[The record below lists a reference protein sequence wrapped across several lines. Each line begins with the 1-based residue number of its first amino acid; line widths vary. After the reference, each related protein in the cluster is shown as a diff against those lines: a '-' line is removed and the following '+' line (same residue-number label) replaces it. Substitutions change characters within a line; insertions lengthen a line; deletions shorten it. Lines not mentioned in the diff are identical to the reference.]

1 MSSDRRAA
9 FYARTMHTP
18 DSPERAELRSA
29 LRETSKQLIALHRQL
44 INVAKEDFAFATG
57 AMPPPAELLRLLTD
71 DPFFRWLKPMTAL
84 IVEIDEMARTDFEP
98 AAALAI
104 GHRLAA
110 MFDGTQGDFA
120 EQYLPLLQREV
131 EVAIAHA
138 GLRVA
143 MSKLR
148 K

>member
-29 LRETSKQLIALHRQL
+29 LRETSKQLIPLHRLL
-44 INVAKEDFAFATG
+44 ISVAKDDYAFATG
-57 AMPPPAELLRLLTD
+57 AMPPPAELLRLLTE
-71 DPFFRWLKPMTAL
+71 DPFFAWLKPMTAL

-98 AAALAI
+98 AATLAI
-104 GHRLAA
+104 GQRLSA
-110 MFDGTQGDFA
+110 MFDGAQGDFA
-120 EQYLPLLQREV
+120 EHYLPLLQREV
-131 EVAIAHA
+131 GVAIAHA
-138 GLRVA
+138 GLRGT
-143 MSKLR
+143 MGKLR

>member
-29 LRETSKQLIALHRQL
+29 LRETSKQLIPLHRLL
-44 INVAKEDFAFATG
+44 INIAKDDYAFATG
-57 AMPPPAELLRLLTD
+57 AMPPPSELLRLLTE
-71 DPFFRWLKPMTAL
+71 DPFFAWLKPMTAL

-98 AAALAI
+98 DAAMAI
-104 GHRLAA
+104 GQRLSG

-120 EQYLPLLQREV
+120 EHYLPLLQREV
-131 EVAIAHA
+131 DVAIAHA
-138 GLRVA
+138 GLRGT
-143 MSKLR
+143 MGKLR